1 MLNRFFK
8 PLSDILG
15 RLIGECLFWV
25 VRPGGQRFEVYSLF
39 LKVKL
44 GIVFVRS
51 VKLNVMVYAQTTPN
65 YSQVLAT
72 KQF

>member
-1 MLNRFFK
+1 MF
-8 PLSDILG
+8 
-15 RLIGECLFWV
+15 
-25 VRPGGQRFEVYSLF
+25 RPGGQRFAVIGWLRHYFCEVRV
-39 LKVKL
+39 KVKL